1 LRGQLSRRFKDAD
14 EFKDEKIKP
23 TRRLYVHFMEKSMVD
38 EGTRKAWECY
48 DRHQVTKTNSS
59 VRAEQRQ
66 RKLGLTTG
74 HL

>member
-1 LRGQLSRRFKDAD
+1 MKKSLQHAD
-14 EFKDEKIKP
+14 F
-23 TRRLYVHFMEKSMVD
+23 VHSMEKSMVD
-38 EGTRKAWECY
+38 ESTRKAWEYY

-59 VRAEQRQ
+59 VRAKQRQ

>member
-1 LRGQLSRRFKDAD
+1 
-14 EFKDEKIKP
+14 
-23 TRRLYVHFMEKSMVD
+23 MEKSMVD